1 MQIKT
6 FNEILTEL
14 CDNFDS
20 LISPRTIAR
29 TNTNVIYLIFKAVAK
44 GYEVINNVCVALS
57 NKFDP
62 ETCSPEDLNS
72 VADLVGTKK
81 LNGSA
86 SGLYIT
92 VTNGGSSA
100 VTLLGGYY
108 YYSLDEDTRFKF
120 EVLGEGVEIARGESR
135 MFFAFSEEIGSYPV
149 SAQSSITVESDMTIP
164 EGLTFACTDNGAL
177 LGTQE
182 ETDTE
187 FRQRILTDTTR
198 QDSISELQTALHNLP
213 YIFDT
218 RIYFNNTLE
227 DVTYDGITI
236 PPFEM
241 AIFFSGDARPEMAGI
256 VARYGIYPTVQTS
269 TSITLDYMS
278 EAFAEGKYSIYV
290 IPFKTTDYKVRVN
303 YKVDSVYN
311 DKEAIE
317 TAIKNALMIKM
328 NGQIHKDFVNEADIY
343 NEIQALNIAGASIL
357 NVDLLVNDVA
367 VPYVE
372 VPLSRI
378 PKLLDVTFPAN

>member
-14 CDNFDS
+14 CDNFDT

-29 TNTNVIYLIFKAVAK
+29 TNTNIIYLIFKAVAK

-62 ETCSPEDLNS
+62 ATCSSEDLNS
-72 VADLVGTKK
+72 VAELVGTKK
-81 LNGSA
+81 LSGSA

-92 VTNGGSSA
+92 VTNGGASSA
-100 VTLLGGYY
+100 TLLGGYY

-120 EVLGEGVEIARGESR
+120 EVLGEGVEIGRGETKT
-135 MFFAFSEEIGSYPV
+135 FFAFSEEIGRFPV
-149 SAQSSITVESDMTIP
+149 SAQLEITVDSDMTIP
-164 EGLTFACTDNGAL
+164 SGFSFACSDNSAL
-177 LGTQE
+177 LGSSE
-182 ETDTE
+182 ETDAE

-236 PPFEM
+236 PPYEM
-241 AIFFSGDARPEMAGI
+241 AVFFSGDARPEMAGV
-256 VARYGIYPTVQTS
+256 VARYGIYPTVQTP
-269 TSITLDYMS
+269 TSVTLDYMS

-311 DKEAIE
+311 DKDAIE
-317 TAIKNALMIKM
+317 TAIKEALMVKM